1 MKEKFESINKDFYNN
16 ISDIYLEPTKINKYL
31 RKHSNVIENS
41 IKKKFKDLN
50 LHENFAIYAN
60 GGFGR
65 KEMFPTS
72 DVDISIVEIKKN
84 KRNKIMEKSMITTQ
98 SLETII

>member
-31 RKHSNVIENS
+31 RKHSNIIENS
-41 IKKKFKDLN
+41 IKRKFKNLN
-50 LHENFAIYAN
+50 LDENFAIYAN

-72 DVDISIVEIKKN
+72 DVDISIVKIKKN
-84 KRNKIMEKSMITTQ
+84 ALNSNLQ
-98 SLETII
+98 

>member
-1 MKEKFESINKDFYNN
+1 MKEKFESINKDFYKN

-31 RKHSNVIENS
+31 RKHSNIIENS
-41 IKKKFKDLN
+41 IKRKFKNLN
-50 LHENFAIYAN
+50 LDENFAIYAN

-72 DVDISIVEIKKN
+72 DVDISIVKIKKN
-84 KRNKIMEKSMITTQ
+84 ALNSNLQ
-98 SLETII
+98 

>member
-41 IKKKFKDLN
+41 IKRKFKNLN
-50 LHENFAIYAN
+50 LHENFVIYQMVAL
-60 GGFGR
+60 
-65 KEMFPTS
+65 
-72 DVDISIVEIKKN
+72 VEKKCFL
-84 KRNKIMEKSMITTQ
+84 RLMLIYQ
-98 SLETII
+98 L

>member
-1 MKEKFESINKDFYNN
+1 MKEKFESINKDFCNN

-31 RKHSNVIENS
+31 RKHSNLIENS
-41 IKKKFKDLN
+41 IKRKFKDLN
-50 LHENFAIYAN
+50 LHENFVIYAN

-84 KRNKIMEKSMITTQ
+84 KNFNNLEKFISY
-98 SLETII
+98 L